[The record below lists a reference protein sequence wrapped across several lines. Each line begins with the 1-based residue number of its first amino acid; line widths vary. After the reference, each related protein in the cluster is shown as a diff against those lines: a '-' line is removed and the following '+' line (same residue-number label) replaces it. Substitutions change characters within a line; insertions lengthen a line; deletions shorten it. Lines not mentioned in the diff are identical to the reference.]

1 MSSLEIFGLVCMGY
15 IGLSLVIGIA
25 LVSFA
30 YFVTRNDPL
39 PIKGLAWKF
48 PCYVLFTAISW
59 PLMAM
64 QLAEITFDAN
74 SCGYGHIQK
83 DVV

>member
-1 MSSLEIFGLVCMGY
+1 MTTLEWVGISCLGC
-15 IGLSLVIGIA
+15 IGLSLVIDIA

-30 YFVTRNDPL
+30 YFVTRNEPL
-39 PIKGLAWKF
+39 PINGIVWKF
-48 PCYVLFTAISW
+48 PLYVIFTAISW

-64 QLAEITFDAN
+64 QLAEITFDSNA
-74 SCGYGHIQK
+74 CGYGHIQK